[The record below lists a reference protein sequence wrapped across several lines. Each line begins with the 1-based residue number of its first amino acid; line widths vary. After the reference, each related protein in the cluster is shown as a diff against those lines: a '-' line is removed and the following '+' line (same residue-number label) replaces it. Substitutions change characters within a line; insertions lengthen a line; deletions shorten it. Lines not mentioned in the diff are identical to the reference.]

1 MRRGEVWWANLP
13 LPSGSG
19 PGMRRPVV
27 VVQSNAFN
35 ESSISTVVVVT
46 ITSNLALSAA
56 PGNVRINKSVSGL
69 GKASVINVSQVLT
82 LDRNYLTRR
91 VKSLPT
97 KVLSQINSGL
107 SLCLGL

>member
-13 LPSGSG
+13 PPAGSG

-35 ESSISTVVVVT
+35 ESNISTVVVVT

-56 PGNVRINKSVSGL
+56 PGNVRISKSMSGL
-69 GKASVINVSQVLT
+69 SKASVINISQVLT
-82 LDRNYLTRR
+82 LDRNYLTSR
-91 VKSLPT
+91 VKALPT
-97 KVLSQINSGL
+97 NILNDVNDGL
-107 SLCLGL
+107 SLCLGI